1 MKYERGVPSLCVKL
15 TDTLFPAA
23 VWPGRDRG
31 FPQPEEDIAVDVAE
45 VLDVILVELVIDVVV
60 LVIKVVELP
69 KTVEDAEPELSNLA
83 PQTPLFACAACTVL
97 FI

>member
-1 MKYERGVPSLCVKL
+1 MPSLCVKF
-15 TDTLFPAA
+15 TDTLFPPAIC
-23 VWPGRDRG
+23 PGSDKG
-31 FPQPEEDIAVDVAE
+31 FPQPEADTAVEVAAE
-45 VLDVILVELVIDVVV
+45 LDVIFVV
-60 LVIKVVELP
+60 LVVKVVELP